1 MPRPEKEHDGAI
13 GHSETLPGVEVDAV
27 CQLAY
32 NTLPVD
38 ILQEAVMATTEEL
51 VKVLGGPVVLRHRV
65 RSIDDLDRLVQKG
78 LPYQALE
85 RVMKRFG
92 LELVE
97 AQRVLLMPPRTL
109 ARRKERARMRASESD
124 RLIRLAR
131 IGAHAAQVLGTDEKA
146 ATWLHRPN
154 RALNNK
160 APLELLQTDLGVNQ
174 VDAVL
179 NRIEHGV
186 IG

>member
-1 MPRPEKEHDGAI
+1 
-13 GHSETLPGVEVDAV
+13 
-27 CQLAY
+27 
-32 NTLPVD
+32 
-38 ILQEAVMATTEEL
+38 MATTEEL
-51 VKVLGGPVVLRHRV
+51 VKVLGGPLVLKHRI

-92 LELVE
+92 LDLVE
-97 AQRVLLMPPRTL
+97 AQKVLLMPPRTL
-109 ARRKERARMRASESD
+109 ARRKESSRMRASESD

-131 IGAHAAQVLGTDEKA
+131 VGAHAAQVLGTDEKA

-154 RALNNK
+154 RALNNRP
-160 APLELLQTDLGVNQ
+160 PLELLQTDLGTNQ
-174 VDAVL
+174 VDNIL